1 MDVVLYICN
10 PCIQD
15 AEEEGSRVSLDH
27 CLKNNKASLCILL
40 FSLILYFRFKVE
52 IQKRVVRM
60 C

>member
-27 CLKNNKASLCILL
+27 CLKNNKQSKLMYTII
-40 FSLILYFRFKVE
+40 FPNPVF
-52 IQKRVVRM
+52 
-60 C
+60 